1 MSRFSIG
8 KKTIFTMKKENV
20 DNYCAEYPGFVIINC
35 RKNRKEKD
43 SSLQLRMVCWRRQFS
58 RVYNAYAIGIYGIP
72 EYAKALNKI
81 PAKKIDFFYS

>member
-1 MSRFSIG
+1 
-8 KKTIFTMKKENV
+8 
-20 DNYCAEYPGFVIINC
+20 
-35 RKNRKEKD
+35 
-43 SSLQLRMVCWRRQFS
+43 MVCWRRQFS